1 MITKGVDIEVQHL
14 VIFYMD
20 DTFDLAEK
28 SGNPEAFDL
37 SDNSDNLDNFDGC

>member
-1 MITKGVDIEVQHL
+1 MITKGVNVEVQHL

-20 DTFDLAEK
+20 DTVDLAEK

-37 SDNSDNLDNFDGC
+37 SHDSDNLDNFDGY